1 MGKTVK
7 SQLDEELDLAS
18 QVQQLLFPASSPLC
32 SWCCT
37 AVKNRMARK
46 LGGDYFDFITMP
58 DRCQSL
64 FIGDV
69 TGHGFH
75 ASVIMSL
82 IYGFIHR
89 STLGACSPC
98 EIVKGVNHF
107 LSTFARRTQKLD
119 HYFSTTLFF
128 AIIDPS
134 SLNMHYVNCGHTPP
148 LAKQN
153 GKITTLPT
161 SGPPLGFFDAPDID
175 VLDFQF
181 NPGDRLLL
189 CTDGIT
195 EAKNPAGEM
204 FGTQRLIGELQQ
216 GGGDHIEF
224 LAELFDQ
231 LDKFCGGQ
239 ENEDDMTA
247 ILLDFNRPFSSY

>member
-1 MGKTVK
+1 MNKPGK
-7 SQLDEELDLAS
+7 SIIEEELDLAC
-18 QVQQLLFPASSPLC
+18 QVQQLLFPPSSPVC

-37 AVKNRMARK
+37 GVKNRMARK

-58 DRCQSL
+58 DQCLSI

-82 IYGFIHR
+82 IYGYIHR
-89 STLGACSPC
+89 STLGECSPN
-98 EIVKGVNHF
+98 EIAAGVNRF
-107 LSTFARRTQKLD
+107 LATFAQRTRKLD
-119 HYFSTTLFF
+119 HFFSTTLFF
-128 AIIDPS
+128 AIIDPRT
-134 SLNMHYVNCGHTPP
+134 LQMDYVNCGHTPP

-153 GKITTLPT
+153 GELKTLYT
-161 SGPPLGFFDAPDID
+161 SGPPLGFFENPEIE
-175 VLDFQF
+175 LCSFQL

-195 EAKNPAGEM
+195 EARNPAGEM
-204 FGTQRLIGELQQ
+204 FGTPRLIQQ
-216 GGGDHIEF
+216 FQEAAGDHIEV
-224 LAELFDQ
+224 LDELFGQVDN
-231 LDKFCGGQ
+231 FCAKQ
-239 ENEDDMTA
+239 ENSDDMTA